1 MELVNTAGS
10 YLRVA
15 SFDQRSADA
24 ELAALD
30 KDVAETIVKL
40 LAPIAPHWAEE
51 LWQEVMGNEGSV
63 CSQAWPTF
71 DESFI
76 QADEVER
83 AVMVK
88 GKVRGKVVTPADASE
103 EEIVKAALEAIAS
116 KIEGQTV
123 RKTIVAPNVVNVVV
137 G

>member
-1 MELVNTAGS
+1 MVSRRRSTRCTPSAGPEAEAAAEAWRSDQARALQLWDLVRAAPGGVLLEDEAVRR
-10 YLRVA
+10 LR
-15 SFDQRSADA
+15 
-24 ELAALD
+24 
-30 KDVAETIVKL
+30 
-40 LAPIAPHWAEE
+40 PIC
-51 LWQEVMGNEGSV
+51 SV
-63 CSQAWPTF
+63 SQ
-71 DESFI
+71 
-76 QADEVER
+76 EVER